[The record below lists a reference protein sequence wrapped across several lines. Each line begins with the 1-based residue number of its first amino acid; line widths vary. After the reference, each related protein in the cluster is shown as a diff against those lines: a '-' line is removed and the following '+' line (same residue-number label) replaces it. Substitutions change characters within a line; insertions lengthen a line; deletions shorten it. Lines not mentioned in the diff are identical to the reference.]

1 MRYLVL
7 LFAAALMILNEPIKS
22 ATDGDHVTV
31 GGQDV
36 SSVAAPATAPA
47 ALDVLS
53 SSSTVATSLNAPAC
67 CIQPSATTAISER
80 SQRDGYNYAP
90 TDATNFDQLPA
101 VASTQEGSRLLCFT
115 SLTSTDNLNQLLPS
129 DMALL
134 PTSSRSREAVPR
146 RTT

>member
-7 LFAAALMILNEPIKS
+7 LFVAALVMLNEPIRS
-22 ATDGDHVTV
+22 ATDNGAAAV

-36 SSVAAPATAPA
+36 GSVVAPAAAPA

-53 SSSTVATSLNAPAC
+53 SSPDVVTSHEHAC
-67 CIQPSATTAISER
+67 CIQPSATSAISER
-80 SQRDGYNYAP
+80 YQHDGYNYAP
-90 TDATNFDQLPA
+90 TAATNFDQLTA
-101 VASTQEGSRLLCFT
+101 VATTQEGSRLLCHT
-115 SLTSTDNLNQLLPS
+115 SLAGSDNVDQPLPS
-129 DMALL
+129 DTALL